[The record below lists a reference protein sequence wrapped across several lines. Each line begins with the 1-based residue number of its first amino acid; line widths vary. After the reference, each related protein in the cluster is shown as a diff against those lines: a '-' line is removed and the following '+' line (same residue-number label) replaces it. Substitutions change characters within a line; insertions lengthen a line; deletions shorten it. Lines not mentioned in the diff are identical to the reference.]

1 MNEWSKVR
9 KGIISCTE
17 KLAKE
22 FCKRRMNGTKL
33 VCVSPLHKGDEIIVY
48 MILHSPVLAWDDL
61 DKGEVTRTMALTEKY
76 ADIQIFEES
85 NGRDL
90 VVRATYCGD
99 SSNKINKKKSVSNK
113 ELKDALWAMR
123 EMYNCLVGFYSEQGE
138 GFASSMVKDENK
150 MLNKAEDGIKY
161 LENLVKKGEVK

>member
-33 VCVSPLHKGDEIIVY
+33 VCVSPLHKGDEIIVT
-48 MILHSPVLAWDDL
+48 LRSPVLMWDDL
-61 DKGEVTRTMALTEKY
+61 DKCEVMRTMASTEKY
-76 ADIQIFEES
+76 TNIKIFEES
-85 NGRDL
+85 NGHEL

-99 SSNKINKKKSVSNK
+99 SSNKIDKKKSVSNK

-161 LENLVKKGEVK
+161 LENLVKKGEAK